1 MKNSTIGNEK
11 QYYWTKNS
19 IIERNTVLLVT
30 KTVPLVTKNSTIG
43 NEKQYYW

>member
-1 MKNSTIGNEK
+1 MKNSTIGKEK

-30 KTVPLVTKNSTIG
+30 TNSTIG